1 VPRNGSGDLEIA
13 AELFKVLSA
22 PLRLGILDQLDGGE
36 RCVHELVEAL
46 HAPQP
51 LISQHLRVLRGAR
64 LVRSARRG
72 REIAYELSDD
82 HVAHI
87 VRDALTHT
95 REDAP

>member
-1 VPRNGSGDLEIA
+1 MPRNGSSDLDVA
-13 AELFKVLSA
+13 ADLFKVLSA
-22 PLRLGILDQLDGGE
+22 PLRLGILDQLDGWE

>member
-1 VPRNGSGDLEIA
+1 MARPDSGDLEIA

-22 PLRLGILDQLDGGE
+22 PLRLGILAQLADGK
-36 RCVHELVEAL
+36 RCVHELVEDL
-46 HAPQP
+46 QAPQP

-64 LVRSARRG
+64 LVQGARRG

-87 VRDALTHT
+87 MRDALVHA
-95 REDAP
+95 RESPG